1 MYCLGC
7 GSDIADKLKDSRNV
21 NTSSSENVAA
31 VWKAFLENEDQQAVA
46 DVDSILNGGDSQRVP
61 KMCKNCFYS
70 YNRYTKLHD
79 KLQENIR
86 KAADVLEL
94 QLPLPKKRKLDSSL
108 SWQTTRAQPSG
119 SSTQSPEVA
128 IKVCY
133 KTPKTFLLTP
143 SRKHIGKAIARK
155 SRKKVA
161 MEALKDPTTRK
172 YLLKMVGIE
181 LAKKVKCMSSESANS
196 ILQSQNP
203 DDLRQFSWEMLLN
216 ELSKF
221 APVLR
226 QLLDLA
232 TNTRVRR
239 SNTDAVIGMCAA
251 ILINHRNPK
260 MNLVQRSN
268 ALVLYAGHSS
278 KQVIKTFPR
287 QTKLAKA
294 STSDDSD
301 TDLDSDSSWK
311 NYSPITSGSEDK
323 GDDDLRSNSSSSDV
337 SNFDSSD
344 EEDTPNH
351 PTMYHLVGD
360 NVDKGIKQRYMRVG
374 TSKPD
379 DIHYFHSYAVGDR
392 IDFMNLSDQV
402 IPTLQQNSEQVAVSL
417 LPTSDDDLAL
427 RNNMCILMS
436 RILYENMGFF
446 NLAFDGV
453 VDWHI
458 KHQFYDEMSTK
469 SKVHPLGI
477 LPKDENKT
485 EHMIDIMSDLQ
496 QYVPMVEMVKDFY
509 IPTIARTVP
518 VVTARAYLL
527 QFAGDQKTAARARGA
542 QKAKVNE
549 VPPSGQLV
557 GLVLPVATDWHTKMI
572 LLNVR
577 C

>member
-181 LAKKVKCMSSESANS
+181 LAKEVKCMSSESANS

-216 ELSKF
+216 ELSMF

-278 KQVIKTFPR
+278 KQVYQRLQRLNVTVSHSSVIRMLDKVGEGFDAQVKEWRDRLVSTLDSGNEIQIQRAPWITCENDDIDR
-287 QTKLAKA
+287 PTA

-301 TDLDSDSSWK
+301 TDSDSDSSWK
-311 NYSPITSGSEDK
+311 NYSPITSGSEDE

-344 EEDTPNH
+344 EEDTPSNLPTSGPLHQGSTSNAPQTGNMAGVTSNKHTKQQDH

-360 NVDKGIKQRYMRVG
+360 NVDKGIKQR
-374 TSKPD
+374 
-379 DIHYFHSYAVGDR
+379 I
-392 IDFMNLSDQV
+392 
-402 IPTLQQNSEQVAVSL
+402 
-417 LPTSDDDLAL
+417 
-427 RNNMCILMS
+427 
-436 RILYENMGFF
+436 
-446 NLAFDGV
+446 
-453 VDWHI
+453 
-458 KHQFYDEMSTK
+458 
-469 SKVHPLGI
+469 
-477 LPKDENKT
+477 
-485 EHMIDIMSDLQ
+485 
-496 QYVPMVEMVKDFY
+496 
-509 IPTIARTVP
+509 
-518 VVTARAYLL
+518 
-527 QFAGDQKTAARARGA
+527 
-542 QKAKVNE
+542 
-549 VPPSGQLV
+549 
-557 GLVLPVATDWHTKMI
+557 
-572 LLNVR
+572 
-577 C
+577 